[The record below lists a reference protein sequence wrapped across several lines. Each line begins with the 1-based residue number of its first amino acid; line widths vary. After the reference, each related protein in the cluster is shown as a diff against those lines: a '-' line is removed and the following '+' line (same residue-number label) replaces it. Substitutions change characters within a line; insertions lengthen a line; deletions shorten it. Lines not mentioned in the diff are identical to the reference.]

1 MGTAPELA
9 VLAGSGLARGG
20 RRSRVLPLDDFPMLG
35 AVFTDV
41 SVCQVGGAAA
51 AQPEEEE
58 EEVRSKRIAAPCNSP
73 QCEFVALLLALDVS
87 PSQILTDSLAS
98 LTILHNWGRWS
109 VQRTLQCPDC
119 VELRHFLYGVGQ
131 AAALPRLMLL
141 PSASVAF
148 GR

>member
-1 MGTAPELA
+1 
-9 VLAGSGLARGG
+9 
-20 RRSRVLPLDDFPMLG
+20 MLG
-35 AVFTDV
+35 AVFIDC

-58 EEVRSKRIAAPCNSP
+58 VRSKRIPAPRSST
-73 QCEFVALLLALDVS
+73 QCELVILLLALEIS

-98 LTILHNWGRWS
+98 LMTLLNWGQWS